1 MKKTELEASPYKNQT
16 KGKSLDQNQIK
27 STINRSEKDLN
38 GKDLVQHMLDKITLK
53 NTTFDLIEARK
64 RVESG
69 LRDKAQNFSP
79 FISITSISQSCTVFI
94 VNLMGI

>member
-1 MKKTELEASPYKNQT
+1 
-16 KGKSLDQNQIK
+16 
-27 STINRSEKDLN
+27 
-38 GKDLVQHMLDKITLK
+38 MLDKITLK

-79 FISITSISQSCTVFI
+79 FISITSVSQSCTVLI
-94 VNLMGI
+94 VNLMGT